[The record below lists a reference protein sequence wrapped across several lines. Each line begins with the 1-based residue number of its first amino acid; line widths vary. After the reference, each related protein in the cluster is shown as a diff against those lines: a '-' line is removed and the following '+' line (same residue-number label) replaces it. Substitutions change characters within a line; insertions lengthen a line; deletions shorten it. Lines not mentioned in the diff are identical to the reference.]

1 MRGMFL
7 FVSLRPAGELYHQV
21 AVTEF
26 ADFVRATGVVDCE
39 HRIIAGVSD
48 EVGDVSGFA
57 GVIVGGSSLNVT
69 NDAYDAYQVHVHR
82 QLRSHAES
90 SGGSVVKL
98 LPAALSDPVC
108 GGLPDRFMGLTG
120 HTESIAEVGPGVTV
134 LASGPTCPVQL
145 FRWGGNKWA
154 SQFHCEMDAAA
165 MEARMRF
172 FIDYGYFS
180 RADFASIVASLGSV
194 DVRWAHRVLQ
204 NFISYC
210 LSERVAD
217 VAVFA
222 S

>member
-1 MRGMFL
+1 VVG
-7 FVSLRPAGELYHQV
+7 AG
-21 AVTEF
+21 
-26 ADFVRATGVVDCE
+26 VRAG
-39 HRIIAGVSD
+39 AG
-48 EVGDVSGFA
+48 A
-57 GVIVGGSSLNVT
+57 G
-69 NDAYDAYQVHVHR
+69 
-82 QLRSHAES
+82 
-90 SGGSVVKL
+90 
-98 LPAALSDPVC
+98 
-108 GGLPDRFMGLTG
+108 
-120 HTESIAEVGPGVTV
+120 VGPGGTV

-210 LSERVAD
+210 LSERVTD

>member
-1 MRGMFL
+1 
-7 FVSLRPAGELYHQV
+7 
-21 AVTEF
+21 
-26 ADFVRATGVVDCE
+26 
-39 HRIIAGVSD
+39 
-48 EVGDVSGFA
+48 
-57 GVIVGGSSLNVT
+57 
-69 NDAYDAYQVHVHR
+69 
-82 QLRSHAES
+82 
-90 SGGSVVKL
+90 
-98 LPAALSDPVC
+98 
-108 GGLPDRFMGLTG
+108 MGLTG

-165 MEARMRF
+165 MDARMRF

-204 NFISYC
+204 NLISYC

>member
-1 MRGMFL
+1 M
-7 FVSLRPAGELYHQV
+7 
-21 AVTEF
+21 
-26 ADFVRATGVVDCE
+26 D
-39 HRIIAGVSD
+39 
-48 EVGDVSGFA
+48 
-57 GVIVGGSSLNVT
+57 
-69 NDAYDAYQVHVHR
+69 
-82 QLRSHAES
+82 RSHAES
-90 SGGSVVKL
+90 SGGSVVEL